1 MSAGLAGTAFP
12 RPRMIKNTKDL
23 ERFTVKEDTQN
34 QQSAS
39 LKTMGLKVTV
49 PRLKILDLFQ
59 KLSESTDEGTQRHL
73 SAEEVYKK
81 LINENSDI
89 GLATVYRVLT
99 QFENA
104 GILVRHHF
112 EEGRATYELQGGRH
126 HDHIVCVRCGK
137 VEEFVDPDIEKA
149 QRQIA
154 ARHGY
159 EMTDH
164 SLVLYGLCAEC
175 RQRARRGDDEGP
187 ASY

>member
-1 MSAGLAGTAFP
+1 M
-12 RPRMIKNTKDL
+12 
-23 ERFTVKEDTQN
+23 KETQK
-34 QQSAS
+34 QQSAD

-59 KLSESTDEGTQRHL
+59 KLSESREVGKRHL
-73 SAEEVYKK
+73 SAEEVYK
-81 LINENSDI
+81 LLLNENSDI

-112 EEGRATYELQGGRH
+112 DEGRATYELQEGRH

-137 VEEFVDPDIEKA
+137 VEEFVDPEIEKA
-149 QRQIA
+149 QRQVA
-154 ARHGY
+154 TRLGY

-164 SLVLYGLCAEC
+164 ALVLYGGCQEGREKTHHHDEDAEV
-175 RQRARRGDDEGP
+175 
-187 ASY
+187 

>member
-1 MSAGLAGTAFP
+1 M
-12 RPRMIKNTKDL
+12 KK
-23 ERFTVKEDTQN
+23 TQK
-34 QQSAS
+34 QQSAD

-59 KLSESTDEGTQRHL
+59 KLSESREVGKRHL
-73 SAEEVYKK
+73 SAEEVYK
-81 LINENSDI
+81 LLLNENSDI

-112 EEGRATYELQGGRH
+112 DEGRATYELQEGRH

-137 VEEFVDPDIEKA
+137 VEEFVDPEIEKA
-149 QRQIA
+149 QRQVA
-154 ARHGY
+154 TRLGY

-164 SLVLYGLCAEC
+164 SLVLYGVCKEC
-175 RQRARRGDDEGP
+175 REKAHHHAEDEEV
-187 ASY
+187 